1 MFGEESWIVGRVTCI
16 RKYFFFGAKYLQR
29 KGSVWGGVMDSGR
42 VVWDDSMVE
51 GHTHKETLLSWCK
64 VSAKRGGVFGLG
76 RGEFLFG
83 KGGVFSLGREG

>member
-1 MFGEESWIVGRVTCI
+1 M
-16 RKYFFFGAKYLQR
+16 
-29 KGSVWGGVMDSGR
+29 
-42 VVWDDSMVE
+42 VWDDSMVE